1 MLFAAVF
8 RVCVRTHAAG
18 VCAFMGQA
26 IGNAVPILLSHLCLV
41 GVVTLIYVF
50 APTLHKQ

>member
-1 MLFAAVF
+1 MCAYA
-8 RVCVRTHAAG
+8 CYAG